1 MSSLLYWI
9 GMKLYGLLLSLLAP
23 FHRKAGL
30 LVRGR
35 KASLRQIK
43 QLPLS
48 SQGRKSLWFHFSSL
62 GEFEQGRPVLEEARR
77 LRPDHLLIVTFYSP
91 SGYEIRKNTPLADHV
106 FYLPS
111 DSPKHARTLL
121 KHFQPELI
129 IFTKYEYWPFYFR
142 EIQKMGVPLY
152 VISAI
157 FRPEQAFFSWYG
169 EFFRRTLACV
179 THFFTQNERSLY
191 LLSSIGMDNASLA
204 GDTRFDRVVS
214 LPENR
219 TSRPEIEEFVGT
231 HFCLVAGSTWPG
243 DESVLAALLQGQKDW
258 KMILAPH
265 EIQESRIAA
274 IEKQFP
280 GSVRYSHW
288 SKNTVSRAEDR
299 ATSRVLIMDNI
310 GMLSTLYGYGN
321 LAYIGGGFHAPGI
334 HNTLEAAAYGVPV
347 LFGPN
352 YYKFE
357 EASGLIDAGAAF
369 SVNDDLDLLVEAEKL
384 SDPIMRQRAGD
395 AAARYVQDHAGATA
409 RICAILFNA
418 DSTSGM

>member
-9 GMKLYGLLLSLLAP
+9 GMKLYSLLLGILAP
-23 FHRKAGL
+23 FHQKAGL

-43 QLPLS
+43 NLS
-48 SQGRKSLWFHFSSL
+48 LASQGQKSLWFHFSSL

-77 LRPDHLLIVTFYSP
+77 LRPDHVLIVTFYSP

-111 DSPKHARTLL
+111 DSPKHARILL
-121 KHFQPELI
+121 KSFQPELI

-142 EIQKMGVPLY
+142 EIQKAGIPLY
-152 VISAI
+152 IISAI
-157 FRPEQAFFSWYG
+157 FRPDQAFFSWYG

-204 GDTRFDRVVS
+204 GDTRFDRVVD

-219 TSRPEIEEFVGT
+219 IDRPEIEEFVGA
-231 HFCLVAGSTWPG
+231 HFCIVAGSTWPG
-243 DESVLAALLQGQKDW
+243 DESVLAALLQSQKDW

-265 EIQESRIAA
+265 EIQESRIAE

-280 GSVRYSHW
+280 SSVRYSHW
-288 SKNTVSRAEDR
+288 SKR
-299 ATSRVLIMDNI
+299 TSPRSTASSAPRVLIMDNI
-310 GMLSTLYGYGN
+310 GMLSALYDYGA

-357 EASGLIDAGAAF
+357 EATGLIAAGAAF
-369 SVNDDLDLLVEAEKL
+369 SVSDDLDLLVEAEKL
-384 SDPIMRQRAGD
+384 SDAHTRLWAGEE
-395 AAARYVQDHAGATA
+395 AARFVREHAGATA
-409 RICAILFNA
+409 RICDVIFNP
-418 DSTSGM
+418 DSLSDD